1 MASSR
6 HIQSR
11 PANDPH
17 RDVARVV
24 ISRERLR
31 RRVRELARE
40 IARRYAGEE
49 LAVVGALCGA
59 MVFLADLVRQIPL
72 PLTLHV
78 VGLRSYA
85 GGSTRPGELDLYLP
99 LSADLRGK
107 HVLIVD
113 DILDG
118 GQTLRAMTEMAA
130 ALGPASVRSCVL
142 LSRKRPRDLSQPES
156 ACPRS
161 SRRRLRGRV
170 PDGHRDGTRGQ
181 AQRAPD
187 GDARDTGGAA
197 RPDFI
202 GFEIGPEFVVGYG
215 LDFGGRYRNL
225 PEVCVL
231 KRHARPRGARR

>member
-1 MASSR
+1 MV
-6 HIQSR
+6 QSR
-11 PANDPH
+11 QGKSRPVSGLY

-24 ISRERLR
+24 IPRERLR
-31 RRVRELARE
+31 RRIRELARE

-49 LAVVGALCGA
+49 LAVIGALCGA

-107 HVLIVD
+107 PVLIVD

-142 LSRKRPRDLSQPES
+142 LSRKRPQGLSQPEPS
-156 ACPRS
+156 GSPSC
-161 SRRRLRGRV
+161 RRQLGGRD

-181 AQRAPD
+181 AQRAPG
-187 GDARDTGGAA
+187 GDARVT
-197 RPDFI
+197 RPDFV

-231 KRHARPRGARR
+231 KRHARRGRARR